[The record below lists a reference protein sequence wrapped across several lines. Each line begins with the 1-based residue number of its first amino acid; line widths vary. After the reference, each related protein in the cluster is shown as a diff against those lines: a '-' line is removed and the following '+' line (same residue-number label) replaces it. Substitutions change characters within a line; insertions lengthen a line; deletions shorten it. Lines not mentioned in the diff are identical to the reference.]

1 MVWTNL
7 LIHFQDLNEIFFSKY
22 VFSKYLALFST
33 FCQENF
39 YTLLAEKWIF
49 WSLTNKNVSNN
60 AFFSILSVF
69 GTIHIARIS

>member
-49 WSLTNKNVSNN
+49 WSLTNN